1 MSNPSFLRFW
11 AVLTALV
18 AALSLGPSFAH
29 VLESVP
35 RMTVWSPELWRETTV
50 FNGQFQ
56 LFATVGAPL
65 DISAITLPA
74 VLAFLLRGQRRAM
87 WLAIATAVLFALSLA
102 LWATIVAPANAVLAT
117 WTPGPV
123 PDDFEAIRDRW
134 EYGHMCVAAAKAVGV
149 AMLAAALV
157 NIDACGPDRLR

>member
-1 MSNPSFLRFW
+1 MSSPSFLRFW

-18 AALSLGPSFAH
+18 AALSLGPSVAH

-65 DISAITLPA
+65 DISAIVLPA

-87 WLAIATAVLFALSLA
+87 WLTIATAVLFALALA
-102 LWATIVAPANAVLAT
+102 LWFAIVFPANSVLAT
-117 WTPGPV
+117 WTPGPI
-123 PDDFEAIRDRW
+123 PPDFEAFRDRW
-134 EYGHMCVAAAKAVGV
+134 EIGHMCVAAAKAVGV

>member
-1 MSNPSFLRFW
+1 MSSPSFLRFW

-35 RMTVWSPELWRETTV
+35 RMTVWSPELWREATV

-65 DISAITLPA
+65 DISAILLPA
-74 VLAFLLRGQRRAM
+74 VLAFLSRGQRRAT
-87 WLAIATAVLFALSLA
+87 WLAIATMALFALALA
-102 LWATIVAPANAVLAT
+102 LWATIVAPANAALAT
-117 WTPGPV
+117 WTPGPI
-123 PDDFEAIRDRW
+123 PEDFEAIRDRW
-134 EYGHMCVAAAKAVGV
+134 EYGHMCVAAAKALGV
-149 AMLAAALV
+149 AVLASALV

>member
-1 MSNPSFLRFW
+1 MTSPSFIRFW
-11 AVLTALV
+11 AVLTSLV

-35 RMTVWSPELWRETTV
+35 RMTVWSPELWREATV

-56 LFATVGAPL
+56 LFAVVGAPL
-65 DISAITLPA
+65 DLSAIVLPA

-87 WLAIATAVLFALSLA
+87 WLAFATAALFALGLA

-117 WTPGPV
+117 WTPGPI

-134 EYGHMCVAAAKAVGV
+134 EYGHMCVAAAKGLGV
-149 AMLAAALV
+149 AILAAALV

>member
-1 MSNPSFLRFW
+1 MTSPSFIRFW
-11 AVLTALV
+11 AVLTSLV

-35 RMTVWSPELWRETTV
+35 RMTVWSPELWREATV

-56 LFATVGAPL
+56 LFAVVGAPL
-65 DISAITLPA
+65 DLSAIVLPA

-87 WLAIATAVLFALSLA
+87 WLAIATSALYALSLA
-102 LWATIVAPANAVLAT
+102 LWFIIVFPANSVLAT
-117 WTPGPV
+117 WTPGPI
-123 PDDFEAIRDRW
+123 PGDFEAIRDRW

-149 AMLAAALV
+149 AILAAAVV
-157 NIDACGPDRLR
+157 NLDACGPDRLR